1 MLNNYLFTY
10 KTKSMFT
17 QIKTSK
23 ENKEVVSLLTRK
35 LGLGTENII
44 ARIAY
49 SYSLSKGTKLDL
61 NNIENSMGKEYNKS
75 VLFGDYADIYVAMV
89 CTHYNLY
96 KTDKDIAKYI
106 KMHVD
111 DGLQLLNKE
120 VDERSNIDGFD
131 FLSEKINNSL
141 KIIND

>member
-1 MLNNYLFTY
+1 
-10 KTKSMFT
+10 MFT

-23 ENKEVVSLLTRK
+23 ENKDIVSQLTRK

-49 SYSLSKGTKLDL
+49 SYSLSKGNQLDL
-61 NNIENSMGKEYNKS
+61 NNIENSMGKEYSKS
-75 VLFGDYADIYVAMV
+75 VLFGDYADIYIGMV

-111 DGLQLLNKE
+111 EGLQLLNKE
-120 VDERSNIDGFD
+120 TEERSNIDGFD
-131 FLSEKINNSL
+131 FLKEKISIGLNMTN
-141 KIIND
+141 

>member
-1 MLNNYLFTY
+1 M
-10 KTKSMFT
+10 KSMFT

-49 SYSLSKGTKLDL
+49 TYSLSKGTKLDL

-75 VLFGDYADIYVAMV
+75 VLFGEYADIYVAMV

-96 KTDKDIAKYI
+96 KTDKDISKYI

-111 DGLQLLNKE
+111 EGLQLLNVE
-120 VDERSNIDGFD
+120 VNDRSNIDGFD
-131 FLSEKINNSL
+131 FLSEKINIGLDLS
-141 KIIND
+141 I

>member
-1 MLNNYLFTY
+1 
-10 KTKSMFT
+10 MFT

-23 ENKEVVSLLTRK
+23 ENKEIVSHLTRK

-49 SYSLSKGTKLDL
+49 SYSLSIGNQLDL
-61 NNIENSMGKEYNKS
+61 NNIENSMGKEYSKS
-75 VLFGDYADIYVAMV
+75 VLFGDYADIYMAMV

-111 DGLQLLNKE
+111 EGLQLLNKE
-120 VDERSNIDGFD
+120 VEERSNIDGFD
-131 FLSEKINNSL
+131 FLSEKINDGLSMT
-141 KIIND
+141 I

>member
-1 MLNNYLFTY
+1 
-10 KTKSMFT
+10 MFT

-23 ENKEVVSLLTRK
+23 ENKEVVSQLTRK

-49 SYSLSKGTKLDL
+49 SYSLSKGNFLDL
-61 NNIENSMGKEYNKS
+61 NNIKNSMGKEYSKS
-75 VLFGDYADIYVAMV
+75 VLFGDYADVYIAMV

-111 DGLQLLNKE
+111 EGLELLNKE
-120 VDERSNIDGFD
+120 VEERSNIDGFD
-131 FLSEKINNSL
+131 FLNEKISL
-141 KIIND
+141 GLNMTI

>member
-1 MLNNYLFTY
+1 
-10 KTKSMFT
+10 MFT

-49 SYSLSKGTKLDL
+49 TYSLSKGTKLDL

-75 VLFGDYADIYVAMV
+75 VLFGEYADIYVAMV

-111 DGLQLLNKE
+111 EGLQLLNIE
-120 VDERSNIDGFD
+120 VNERSNIDGFD
-131 FLSEKINNSL
+131 FLSEKINIGLDLS
-141 KIIND
+141 I